1 MTLLELKK
9 SIHEK
14 IDHLNDERFLEHIE
28 AIIDSKESVFII
40 PEHMKEGIRQG
51 EEDIKNGRYI
61 TLEELEK
68 KYEKWL
74 KE

>member
-1 MTLLELKK
+1 MTLIELKK

-14 IDHLNDERFLEHIE
+14 IDGLNDQQFLEHIA
-28 AIIDSKESVFII
+28 AIIESEKGVFII

-51 EEDIKNGRYI
+51 MEDIKNGDYI

-68 KYEKWL
+68 KYEKWS